1 MNERFTELKPQ
12 EPTMT
17 PISGTDSMQNACLF
31 RMQKHD
37 GKCNRLLKVRK
48 KKRTMV
54 NQINDNFLTKLQ
66 NKATQ
71 KSGLKS
77 CVCSFSVYW
86 NLCFLSVSNLN
97 PEALLRLSKQWS
109 QTFPRSY

>member
-1 MNERFTELKPQ
+1 MQPVTE
-12 EPTMT
+12 
-17 PISGTDSMQNACLF
+17 S
-31 RMQKHD
+31 
-37 GKCNRLLKVRK
+37 K
-48 KKRTMV
+48 KEEE
-54 NQINDNFLTKLQ
+54 NIGESDNDYFLTKLQ
-66 NKATQ
+66 NKPAQ

-97 PEALLRLSKQWS
+97 PKALLRFSKQCS